1 LFFSYIRTIQSST
14 TKTITLSTS
23 NITHSNTTQSN
34 RTQSNTT
41 QSNSSSLSSRSN
53 TTSSNGALSSTLSST
68 SSDKTQSNPSSSSL
82 RSNTSP
88 SNGTLSS
95 TSSSNTTQSN
105 PSSSSLRSNTSPSNG
120 TLSSLRSNTTQS
132 NGTSSATSSRSNTT
146 KPYRTS
152 TSSNITQS
160 NPSSSKSN
168 TTQSIPISSSIS
180 VTNETI
186 VTSVIWP
193 AFSTDDDDYHF
204 TVDEDKVSD
213 GITDDNASD
222 ITNEHSD
229 FDNISDNAS
238 TTSLS
243 SSSSSNELHSSTS
256 EDGVQDSDLNLS
268 LLVTLTEEEEFLNQ
282 AFNDPTI
289 LLSKVHILLKR
300 VRKLVGMIHITS
312 NLDRYVVSE
321 MKLKLENLNRRI
333 ENEHNK
339 PVKYK
344 QLTLDINIRWSSTFI
359 MISRF
364 LFYNSIIISLTHD
377 PYQKIKLRPKQ
388 YQKLK
393 KLSFTSLDWSILKA
407 LENVLAPFSHSTKL
421 LSTRERPTLSISQS
435 IKHGVTSFL
444 TISENAPVTLEN
456 LLKKQLL
463 LNFNF
468 YFEKHVSDEQ
478 SRATLV
484 CTKMS
489 S

>member
-1 LFFSYIRTIQSST
+1 
-14 TKTITLSTS
+14 
-23 NITHSNTTQSN
+23 
-34 RTQSNTT
+34 
-41 QSNSSSLSSRSN
+41 LSSRSN

-68 SSDKTQSNPSSSSL
+68 SSDKTQSNPSSSSLRSNTSPSNGTLSSTSSSNTTQSNPSSSSLRSNTSPSNGTLSSL